1 MIKVVPYNETIGSE
15 RFKEFLTKTFVV
27 DMLCLVSEKSSVTT
41 LFDGWRGKNMINWF
55 RFTNQD
61 GLVLEFYPEGT
72 YIIKP
77 KKGKP
82 NQLKTPKTI
91 DEFIDDMIRF
101 DVPIY
106 WNDWVD
112 ENFEPKDYMRFD
124 EIKPYFT
131 DLLNRMGKGHELL

>member
-112 ENFEPKDYMRFD
+112 KNFEPKDYMRFD